1 MRPSIKTALAATGS
15 AVAAS
20 AVTAAV
26 LLPLGSA
33 FAGPTAP
40 TEDWGECAGPYIKD
54 ITLEEALP
62 HLEAEGYTRAQ
73 GPLDGYEVTYVPEF
87 AAGEPFDSVWE
98 EEAWEGEAIDWP
110 AEQSRVWIDPD
121 TLQLETWPSEDGEPV
136 EQAAMWESAL
146 SVSVQRDDRIQ
157 DVESYLEV
165 FFESNVEEYFAGQDF
180 RELESGQGYYTG
192 EDALWVPEPGVV
204 VTVFLWDESWE
215 GEYYEDEYY
224 EYYEDEE
231 LLDEELLDEE
241 ALEEEPLEPVGD
253 HDEVLKIVEGI
264 VPA

>member
-33 FAGPTAP
+33 FADPTTP
-40 TEDWGECAGPYIKD
+40 TEDWGECTGPYIKD

-62 HLEAEGYTRAQ
+62 YLEAEGHTPAQ
-73 GPLDGYEVTYVPEF
+73 GPLDGYDVTYVPEF
-87 AAGEPFDSVWE
+87 AAGEPFDSLWE
-98 EEAWEGEAIDWP
+98 DETGDWP
-110 AEQSRVWIDPD
+110 AEHSRDWIDPD
-121 TLQLETWPSEDGEPV
+121 TVQLETWPGEDGEPV
-136 EQAAMWESAL
+136 EQYAIWDSAL

-157 DVESYLEV
+157 DVESYLEE
-165 FFESNVEEYFAGQDF
+165 FLDSTVEDYFAGQDV

-215 GEYYEDEYY
+215 GEYYDEEYHEDEEEYY
-224 EYYEDEE
+224 EES
-231 LLDEELLDEE
+231 
-241 ALEEEPLEPVGD
+241 LEPVGD
-253 HDEVLKIVEGI
+253 HDEVLKIVEGV